1 MRVGNYYLIKAE
13 IFETLFKE
21 LDKNSIE
28 NEPTQNSHFKSK

>member
-13 IFETLFKE
+13 VIDRLFKE

-28 NEPTQNSHFKSK
+28 NESRKIN